1 MTRKPLSPAP
11 AAAGAGATA
20 VAEET
25 ELRGERW
32 RGLGPRVRRYGVIG
46 TFLLAFAVFAIL
58 KPDEFLSWD
67 NFSNILSSS
76 AVPAIVACGITVP
89 LIMNDFDLSI
99 GGVLAFVGSVV
110 VVLQATNEWNYE
122 MAMLVGLLVAVGIG
136 LLNGLLIARLGGSS
150 FVITLALGSVY
161 SGLVLWVTNSQT
173 IYSGLKPGFLSF
185 GQDSLLGI
193 RLPIIY
199 AIVIAIGLFLLTE
212 RTVLGRKFYAVGE
225 NATAAYLTGMPV
237 ERLRTYGLVLSAL
250 AAGFGGMVLFAQA
263 GATYANAGS
272 PFLLAG
278 FSAAF
283 LGAALRRN
291 GRFSVLGS
299 AISVVLVQAVATGLV
314 IVALPAWT
322 INVFEGSILAV
333 AILLAPQVRIWK

>member
-1 MTRKPLSPAP
+1 MSTKPLTPAP
-11 AAAGAGATA
+11 AGAGAGDATT
-20 VAEET
+20 VAEAEASAQ
-25 ELRGERW
+25 RW
-32 RGLGPRVRRYGVIG
+32 RGLGPRVRRFGVIG

-67 NFSNILSSS
+67 NFSNILSSA
-76 AVPAIVACGITVP
+76 AVPAIVACGLTVP
-89 LIMNDFDLSI
+89 LIMDDFDLSI
-99 GGVLAFVGSVV
+99 GGVLAFIGSLV
-110 VVLQATNEWNYE
+110 VVLQATNNWDYQLA
-122 MAMLVGLLVAVGIG
+122 MAFGLLAAIAIG

-161 SGLVLWVTNSQT
+161 AGLVLWVTDSQT

-199 AIVIAIGLFLLTE
+199 AIVIAVALFLLTE

-225 NATAAYLTGMPV
+225 NSTAAYLTGMPV
-237 ERLRTYGLVLSAL
+237 KRLRTYGLVLSAL

-263 GATYANAGS
+263 GSTYANAGS

-283 LGAALRRN
+283 LGAALRSN

-299 AISVVLVQAVATGLV
+299 AISVVLVQTVATGLV
-314 IVALPAWT
+314 IVSLPSWT